1 MKKSMLSYL
10 VSCCYL
16 MNLLYKTIVYKV
28 FSNNE
33 RYVNDSFRRDQRA
46 FDIKILEHIDNPTY
60 CYYNGK

>member
-16 MNLLYKTIVYKV
+16 MNLLYKANVYKV

-33 RYVNDSFRRDQRA
+33 RYVNDLFRKNQRT
-46 FDIKILEHIDNPTY
+46 FDIKKAGIY
-60 CYYNGK
+60 